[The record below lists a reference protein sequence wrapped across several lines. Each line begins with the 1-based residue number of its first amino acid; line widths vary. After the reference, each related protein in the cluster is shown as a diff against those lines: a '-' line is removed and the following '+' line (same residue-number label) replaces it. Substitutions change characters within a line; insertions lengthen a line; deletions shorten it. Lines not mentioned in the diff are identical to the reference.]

1 MANDATLNTLPR
13 TRVML
18 RLCVSVSRD
27 LVAQG
32 GKQGGQL
39 TEAFAFGQ
47 GLVDFKVSGHLRSTI
62 RD

>member
-1 MANDATLNTLPR
+1 
-13 TRVML
+13 ML